1 MTSRAPSRRVFG
13 LETEYALTAQ
23 GGQMD
28 AEQRARVLFEPIN
41 RRYNS
46 TNVFLPSGGRL
57 YLDVGSH
64 PEYATAECDR
74 LEDLLIQ
81 ERYGDQLVQS
91 LAGQANERLEGQ
103 KLHIIKNNR
112 DQAGHG
118 YGCHENYLL
127 ARSDNYWDQAR
138 SLLPFLVTRQLI
150 SGAGWLADDGSYRL
164 SQRADQMW
172 NEVANSTTRS
182 RPMINTRDEPHAQG
196 DKWRR
201 LHIIVA
207 DSNLSQAMTLFKVGS
222 VDLLLDAIEHGQDF
236 SDLTLANA
244 PKAIREVSKD
254 LRGATRV
261 DLADGR
267 RLGAAQIQGEFLER
281 LSQYAQTELDLDPW
295 QTQVLNIW
303 RTCLKAIS
311 GGDWE
316 KVSHLVDWAAKKKL
330 LQAYANRH
338 QLAPN
343 DVRLKRLALA
353 YHDLDPASGLRT
365 KLERSGALATFIDA
379 NKANCPTA
387 PATTRA
393 HLRGSLIEAAQ
404 GAGRLVKADW
414 VNIKLEDGSAHQF
427 ELLDPLANSD
437 WRVDKLLS
445 ELQSS
450 QIDPFWQGTGV

>member
-91 LAGQANERLEGQ
+91 LVGQANERLEGQ

-127 ARSDNYWDQAR
+127 ARSDNYWGQAR

-254 LRGATRV
+254 LRGATKV

-311 GGDWE
+311 GGD
-316 KVSHLVDWAAKKKL
+316 
-330 LQAYANRH
+330 
-338 QLAPN
+338 
-343 DVRLKRLALA
+343 
-353 YHDLDPASGLRT
+353 
-365 KLERSGALATFIDA
+365 
-379 NKANCPTA
+379 
-387 PATTRA
+387 
-393 HLRGSLIEAAQ
+393 
-404 GAGRLVKADW
+404 
-414 VNIKLEDGSAHQF
+414 
-427 ELLDPLANSD
+427 
-437 WRVDKLLS
+437 
-445 ELQSS
+445 
-450 QIDPFWQGTGV
+450 

>member
-91 LAGQANERLEGQ
+91 LVGQANERLEGQ

-127 ARSDNYWDQAR
+127 ARSDNYWGQAR

-222 VDLLLDAIEHGQDF
+222 VDLLLDAIEHGP
-236 SDLTLANA
+236 T
-244 PKAIREVSKD
+244 I
-254 LRGATRV
+254 
-261 DLADGR
+261 
-267 RLGAAQIQGEFLER
+267 FL
-281 LSQYAQTELDLDPW
+281 
-295 QTQVLNIW
+295 I
-303 RTCLKAIS
+303 
-311 GGDWE
+311 
-316 KVSHLVDWAAKKKL
+316 
-330 LQAYANRH
+330 
-338 QLAPN
+338 
-343 DVRLKRLALA
+343 
-353 YHDLDPASGLRT
+353 
-365 KLERSGALATFIDA
+365 
-379 NKANCPTA
+379 
-387 PATTRA
+387 
-393 HLRGSLIEAAQ
+393 
-404 GAGRLVKADW
+404 
-414 VNIKLEDGSAHQF
+414 
-427 ELLDPLANSD
+427 
-437 WRVDKLLS
+437 
-445 ELQSS
+445 
-450 QIDPFWQGTGV
+450 

>member
-1 MTSRAPSRRVFG
+1 MVMVATKTICWRA
-13 LETEYALTAQ
+13 A
-23 GGQMD
+23 
-28 AEQRARVLFEPIN
+28 
-41 RRYNS
+41 
-46 TNVFLPSGGRL
+46 
-57 YLDVGSH
+57 
-64 PEYATAECDR
+64 
-74 LEDLLIQ
+74 
-81 ERYGDQLVQS
+81 
-91 LAGQANERLEGQ
+91 
-103 KLHIIKNNR
+103 
-112 DQAGHG
+112 
-118 YGCHENYLL
+118 
-127 ARSDNYWDQAR
+127 
-138 SLLPFLVTRQLI
+138 RQLI

-254 LRGATRV
+254 LRGATKV

-267 RLGAAQIQGEFLER
+267 RLDAAQIQGEFLER

-379 NKANCPTA
+379 DKANCPTA